1 MKNSKEIAET
11 VFKKRDIYREKQIAR
26 NRRIKR
32 AASIGSALC
41 VMCLVIVGAVQLRSV
56 QHKLA
61 AVNVPEQ
68 TTTESDSTAVS
79 ADNTQSATDTT
90 ETKSDLQATSEVS
103 TAVTNTEAYP
113 EHDSAVT
120 QDRTEPDSTVRS
132 TPETKKTQP
141 YVHTDAP
148 IIQDQTEPPYSEQGI
163 IPQITD
169 VPSSTEATS
178 IEISVTEPTKDEMQE
193 EPQWD
198 EETIDSRFVEFTRD
212 ERIYR
217 SKNHQL
223 ANSEIGN
230 FLYDVVIDGQ
240 DYATETVYQAN
251 AKIYQIG
258 GIAEECAVAVRF
270 QGYNDYYVFTNRNY
284 MPETLGDFMDAVN
297 WLETVRLGSAYTPR
311 DTELGAFDSALLMN
325 ILAEKREQPLLPEA
339 VTLGKL
345 FSVSISDNL
354 LGIRNKS
361 LWFTEDGY
369 MTTNLMEWGY
379 SFNIG
384 AENTQALAAEVG
396 VNSVVETTAPYSEIT
411 DDLIPE

>member
-32 AASIGSALC
+32 MASVGSALC
-41 VMCLVIVGAVQLRSV
+41 VMCLVIAGAVQLRSV
-56 QHKLA
+56 QQKLP
-61 AVNVPEQ
+61 AVNVPEH
-68 TTTESDSTAVS
+68 TTTALESDSTAVFS
-79 ADNTQSATDTT
+79 DDTQSATDTT
-90 ETKSDLQATSEVS
+90 ETKRDAQTSSEVS
-103 TAVTNTEAYP
+103 TDITNTEAYP
-113 EHDSAVT
+113 EHDNTVP
-120 QDRTEPDSTVRS
+120 QDRTEPDSTA
-132 TPETKKTQP
+132 EIKETQP

-325 ILAEKREQPLLPEA
+325 ILAEKREQPLLPDA

-396 VNSVVETTAPYSEIT
+396 VNSVVETTAPYSENT